1 MTPLAGNSILVN
13 AFECNLESCCPPLV
27 LVVHARKNYSWF
39 YGYVFCSISLI
50 ADYLAVINPKRKRPN
65 MQVQN
70 ANPPIQV
77 TGRHVSVTEA
87 MKEYC
92 RRRLACLHL
101 DYPKIIEVQILL
113 DVQKYRHTAEVIL
126 HCSNH
131 ITLEASAESDDMYVS
146 VDEVV
151 DKIARQMR
159 KYKTRLMRQ
168 HRPRKHA
175 IRHLEETVLRW
186 EWVDGLDEA
195 SETGLAARVKPEA
208 PGNFSEPSYVHSEKY
223 PVKPM
228 FIDEAVL
235 QIEMSSKQFLVFLN
249 AKTEKVNVIYR
260 RKNGDFGLIEP
271 TFN

>member
-1 MTPLAGNSILVN
+1 
-13 AFECNLESCCPPLV
+13 
-27 LVVHARKNYSWF
+27 
-39 YGYVFCSISLI
+39 
-50 ADYLAVINPKRKRPN
+50 

-77 TGRHVSVTEA
+77 TGRHVSVTDA

-168 HRPRKHA
+168 HRPRKHTV
-175 IRHLEETVLRW
+175 RHLQETVLRW
-186 EWVDGLDEA
+186 EWVEGLE
-195 SETGLAARVKPEA
+195 ETPTTDIELKRTPEVQTN
-208 PGNFSEPSYVHSEKY
+208 PSEPSVIQSEKY

-235 QIEMSSKQFLVFLN
+235 QIEMSTKQFLVFLN
-249 AKTEKVNVIYR
+249 AKTERVNVIYR

-271 TFN
+271 TFI

>member
-1 MTPLAGNSILVN
+1 M
-13 AFECNLESCCPPLV
+13 
-27 LVVHARKNYSWF
+27 
-39 YGYVFCSISLI
+39 
-50 ADYLAVINPKRKRPN
+50 
-65 MQVQN
+65 
-70 ANPPIQV
+70 
-77 TGRHVSVTEA
+77 
-87 MKEYC
+87 
-92 RRRLACLHL
+92 
-101 DYPKIIEVQILL
+101 
-113 DVQKYRHTAEVIL
+113 

-159 KYKTRLMRQ
+159 KYKTRLMRK
-168 HRPRKHA
+168 HRPRKHT

-186 EWVDGLDEA
+186 EWVDGMEEA
-195 SETGLAARVKPEA
+195 EETEIAAKRKPETEA
-208 PGNFSEPSYVHSEKY
+208 NLSEPSVIHSEKY
-223 PVKPM
+223 PLKPM

-235 QIEMSSKQFLVFLN
+235 QIEMSPKQFLVFLN

>member
-1 MTPLAGNSILVN
+1 
-13 AFECNLESCCPPLV
+13 
-27 LVVHARKNYSWF
+27 
-39 YGYVFCSISLI
+39 
-50 ADYLAVINPKRKRPN
+50 

-77 TGRHVSVTEA
+77 TGRHVSVTDA

-131 ITLEASAESDDMYVS
+131 ITLEASSESDDMYVS

-168 HRPRKHA
+168 HRPRKHTV
-175 IRHLEETVLRW
+175 RHLQETVLRW
-186 EWVDGLDEA
+186 EWVDGLE
-195 SETGLAARVKPEA
+195 ETPETELTAKDKPEVETN
-208 PGNFSEPSYVHSEKY
+208 PSEPSVIQSEKY

-235 QIEMSSKQFLVFLN
+235 QIEMSAKQFLVFLN
-249 AKTEKVNVIYR
+249 AKTERVNVIYR

-271 TFN
+271 TFT

>member
-1 MTPLAGNSILVN
+1 
-13 AFECNLESCCPPLV
+13 
-27 LVVHARKNYSWF
+27 
-39 YGYVFCSISLI
+39 
-50 ADYLAVINPKRKRPN
+50 
-65 MQVQN
+65 MQVKN

-101 DYPKIIEVQILL
+101 DYPKIIEVQIIM
-113 DVQKYRHTAEVIL
+113 DVQKYRHTAEVVL

-131 ITLEASAESDDMYVS
+131 ITLEASAESNDMYVS

-168 HRPRKHA
+168 HRPRKHT

-186 EWVDGLDEA
+186 EWVDGLEE
-195 SETGLAARVKPEA
+195 SPETGTASSKPE
-208 PGNFSEPSYVHSEKY
+208 PDPSDPSVVQSEKY

-260 RKNGDFGLIEP
+260 RKSGDFGLIEP
-271 TFN
+271 TFK

>member
-1 MTPLAGNSILVN
+1 
-13 AFECNLESCCPPLV
+13 
-27 LVVHARKNYSWF
+27 
-39 YGYVFCSISLI
+39 
-50 ADYLAVINPKRKRPN
+50 

-101 DYPKIIEVQILL
+101 DYPKIIEVQIIM
-113 DVQKYRHTAEVIL
+113 DVQKYRHTAEVVL

-168 HRPRKHA
+168 HRPRKHT

-186 EWVDGLDEA
+186 EWVEGLEDTL
-195 SETGLAARVKPEA
+195 ETDPARSTPDSN
-208 PGNFSEPSYVHSEKY
+208 PSEPSVIQSEKY

-260 RKNGDFGLIEP
+260 RKSGDFGLIEP
-271 TFN
+271 SFK

>member
-1 MTPLAGNSILVN
+1 
-13 AFECNLESCCPPLV
+13 
-27 LVVHARKNYSWF
+27 
-39 YGYVFCSISLI
+39 
-50 ADYLAVINPKRKRPN
+50 
-65 MQVQN
+65 MQIQN

-101 DYPKIIEVQILL
+101 DYPKIIEVQVIL
-113 DVQKYRHTAEVIL
+113 DVEKYRHIAEVIL

-131 ITLEASAESDDMYVS
+131 ITLEASTESDDMYAS
-146 VDEVV
+146 IDQVV

-159 KYKTRLMRQ
+159 KYKTRLMRH
-168 HRPRKHA
+168 HRPRRHGV
-175 IRHLEETVLRW
+175 RHLEEKVLRW
-186 EWVDGLDEA
+186 EWADGAEELSSA
-195 SETGLAARVKPEA
+195 GQ
-208 PGNFSEPSYVHSEKY
+208 GSEPAEEEGAAAVASSGPEVIHSEKY

-235 QIEMSSKQFLVFLN
+235 QMEMSSKQFLVFLN
-249 AKTEKVNVIYR
+249 AKTEKVSVMYR
-260 RKNGDFGLIEP
+260 RKSGDFGLIEP

>member
-1 MTPLAGNSILVN
+1 
-13 AFECNLESCCPPLV
+13 
-27 LVVHARKNYSWF
+27 
-39 YGYVFCSISLI
+39 
-50 ADYLAVINPKRKRPN
+50 
-65 MQVQN
+65 MQIQN

-77 TGRHVSVTEA
+77 TGRHVSVTDA

-92 RRRLACLHL
+92 RRRLASLHL
-101 DYPKIIEVQILL
+101 DYPKIIEVQIIM

-131 ITLEASAESDDMYVS
+131 ITLEATAVSDDMYVS

-151 DKIARQMR
+151 DKIGQQMR

-168 HRPRKHA
+168 HRPRKDTV
-175 IRHLEETVLRW
+175 RLLEEKVLRW
-186 EWVDGLDEA
+186 EWVAGTHEGLSSA
-195 SETGLAARVKPEA
+195 SVAEHEPETATPAA
-208 PGNFSEPSYVHSEKY
+208 EPFLIHSEKY

-228 FIDEAVL
+228 FTDEAVL

-249 AKTEKVNVIYR
+249 AKTERVNVIYR

-271 TFN
+271 TLT